1 MKSALRGRSTLVVEL
16 ANVSSHGFWLLV
28 GDRERFLPFSQF
40 PWFRDAT
47 IGQLSNV
54 TLPSPH
60 HVYWPDLDIDLAV
73 DSLDHPERYPLV
85 SRVSPERPAAQT
97 RGRAT
102 RRKTSDT
109 SRSGGREVV

>member
-1 MKSALRGRSTLVVEL
+1 MKSVPLGRSTSAVEL

-28 GDRERFLPFSQF
+28 GDRERFVPFAQF

-54 TLPSPH
+54 TRPSPH
-60 HVYWPDLDIDLAV
+60 HLYWPELDIDLAV

-85 SRVSPERPAAQT
+85 SRAMPRRRAASTRSNER
-97 RGRAT
+97 
-102 RRKTSDT
+102 RRKSGNTR
-109 SRSGGREVV
+109 SRQAT